1 MRAQE
6 KKLESLLKSY
16 HSLAV
21 AFSGG
26 TDSTLLAKI
35 ASKVLRDRVLLV
47 HVSSE
52 FSTAE
57 ETEFVRK
64 WSRKNKIK
72 LKVLKLSPLNVPE
85 IKAND
90 KLRCYY
96 CKKIIMS
103 AVVAEVLKHGIETVA
118 DGTNTDD
125 FDDYRPGL
133 KAAKE
138 LNVRHPLA
146 EAGFDKKMTR
156 RLAGKYKLPNW
167 NKPASAC
174 LASRIPYGTAL
185 ELKKL
190 KMVEKAEKYLR
201 SLGFEECRA
210 RCLGD
215 AAKIEVYP
223 GHFKK
228 LISMKD
234 DIIARF
240 KKAGFSSV
248 YLDLAGK

>member
-1 MRAQE
+1 MHAQE
-6 KKLESLLKSY
+6 QKLESLLKSY
-16 HSLAV
+16 GSLAI

-35 ASKVLRDRVLLV
+35 ASKVLKNKLLLV

-57 ETEFVRK
+57 ETQFVRK
-64 WSRKNKIK
+64 WSRENKIK
-72 LKVLKLSPLNVPE
+72 LKVLKLSPLNVTE

-96 CKKIIMS
+96 CKKLIMS
-103 AVVAEVLKHGIETVA
+103 FVIAETRKRGIEAVA

-146 EAGFDKKMTR
+146 EAAFDKKMIR
-156 RLAGKYKLPNW
+156 RLARKYKLPNW
-167 NKPASAC
+167 NKPPSAC
-174 LASRIPYGTAL
+174 LASRIPYGTPIELRKL
-185 ELKKL
+185 E
-190 KMVEKAEKYLR
+190 MVEKAERYLR

-223 GHFKK
+223 KNFRK
-228 LISMKD
+228 LVFLKD

-240 KKAGFSSV
+240 KKAGFSNV
-248 YLDLAGK
+248 YLDLSGK

>member
-1 MRAQE
+1 M
-6 KKLESLLKSY
+6 SS
-16 HSLAV
+16 V
-21 AFSGG
+21 
-26 TDSTLLAKI
+26 I
-35 ASKVLRDRVLLV
+35 AEAHKR
-47 HVSSE
+47 
-52 FSTAE
+52 
-57 ETEFVRK
+57 
-64 WSRKNKIK
+64 
-72 LKVLKLSPLNVPE
+72 
-85 IKAND
+85 
-90 KLRCYY
+90 
-96 CKKIIMS
+96 
-103 AVVAEVLKHGIETVA
+103 GIETVA

-138 LNVRHPLA
+138 LDVRHPLA
-146 EAGFDKKMTR
+146 EAGFDKKTIR
-156 RLAGKYKLPNW
+156 SFARKYRLPNW

-240 KKAGFSSV
+240 KKAGFSNV